1 MRLVYSSR
9 ALAQLVSIHE
19 YLVARSPRGAAN
31 VVASIRQTITR
42 LRHLPQLGKLTDE
55 TDVYVIIDPEYQYRV
70 FYRIDGERVVVLRI
84 LHHSQA

>member
-19 YLVARSPRGAAN
+19 YLAGRSPRGAAN
-31 VVASIRQTITR
+31 VAASIRATIAR

-55 TDVYVIIDPEYQYRV
+55 VDVHVIIEPEYLYRV
-70 FYRIDGERVVVLRI
+70 FYRVDGERVVVLRI
-84 LHHSQA
+84 LHRSQM